1 MSTAVHLAYQA
12 PKSRP
17 RVVIYLVIALIAGFL
32 LWSYYAPI
40 NAVVRGM
47 GRVEP
52 RTATQTIQNLEG
64 GILRQIFVAE
74 GDMVARGQ
82 PLAQLDDTAY
92 RSAFDELRGREALL
106 EMQILRLMA
115 EADTSRT
122 TPLEIPADLAAR
134 APDAAQTEAALFA
147 ARLAQHQET
156 LALLAQ
162 IEAARADEL
171 ALLEPMAARNAVP
184 ETDLIRARQAVL
196 EISQKITEL
205 RTGFQ
210 AQRVQALSELQGEL
224 NQVRQ
229 QIRVR
234 AAQVERTQLRAPVAG
249 VVNRIVVETAG
260 GVVAPGGPIL
270 EIIPLDDTPVV
281 AGRIAPADIG
291 PVYVG
296 MPANIK
302 LTAFD
307 YRDYGSL
314 SGRVTHLSADT
325 VVDEG
330 QAEPKPYY
338 EIIVALDGHSLRG
351 PDGEV
356 AIRPG
361 MQADV
366 ELDAG
371 QRTVF
376 QYLFHPLLRAQEAFS
391 EPD

>member
-1 MSTAVHLAYQA
+1 
-12 PKSRP
+12 
-17 RVVIYLVIALIAGFL
+17 
-32 LWSYYAPI
+32 
-40 NAVVRGM
+40 
-47 GRVEP
+47 
-52 RTATQTIQNLEG
+52 
-64 GILRQIFVAE
+64 
-74 GDMVARGQ
+74 
-82 PLAQLDDTAY
+82 
-92 RSAFDELRGREALL
+92 
-106 EMQILRLMA
+106 
-115 EADTSRT
+115 
-122 TPLEIPADLAAR
+122 
-134 APDAAQTEAALFA
+134 
-147 ARLAQHQET
+147 
-156 LALLAQ
+156 
-162 IEAARADEL
+162 
-171 ALLEPMAARNAVP
+171 MAARNAVP

-325 VVDEG
+325 VVEEG
-330 QAEPKPYY
+330 QAEPKPFY

-356 AIRPG
+356 TIRPG